1 MNDENLIPAAH
12 KLTVEE
18 QSRGGKASGKAR
30 RKKKSMKQAA
40 ELLLHLP
47 SNQKDDSQMLS
58 DVGLDADEEATNM
71 LIVVAAI
78 IKAAKS
84 GDVKATRVLMDITGT
99 DYYKNEYLKLRKAEL
114 KLKQQKA
121 EDDW

>member
-18 QSRGGKASGKAR
+18 QSRGGKASGKSR

>member
-1 MNDENLIPAAH
+1 VNDENLIPAAH

-47 SNQKDDSQMLS
+47 SNQEDDSQMLS

>member
-47 SNQKDDSQMLS
+47 SNQEDDSQMLS

>member
-18 QSRGGKASGKAR
+18 QSRGGKASGKSR

-47 SNQKDDSQMLS
+47 SNQEDDSQMLS

>member
-47 SNQKDDSQMLS
+47 SNQEDDSQMLS
-58 DVGLDADEEATNM
+58 DIGLDADEEATNM

>member
-47 SNQKDDSQMLS
+47 SNQEDDSQMLS

-121 EDDW
+121 KDDW

>member
-1 MNDENLIPAAH
+1 M
-12 KLTVEE
+12 
-18 QSRGGKASGKAR
+18 
-30 RKKKSMKQAA
+30 
-40 ELLLHLP
+40 LLQLP
-47 SNQKDDSQMLS
+47 SNQNDDSQMLS

-99 DYYKNEYLKLRKAEL
+99 DYYKNEYLKLRKDEL
-114 KLKQQKA
+114 KLRQQKA
-121 EDDW
+121 EQDDWQ